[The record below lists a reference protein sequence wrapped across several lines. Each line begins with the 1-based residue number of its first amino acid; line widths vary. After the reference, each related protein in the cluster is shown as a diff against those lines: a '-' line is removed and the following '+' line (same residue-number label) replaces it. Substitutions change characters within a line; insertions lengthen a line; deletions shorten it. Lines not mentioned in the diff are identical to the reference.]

1 MTETSLDTTQRSK
14 KSGLGKILLV
24 LFFLIA
30 AVIIA
35 VFAYRFVR
43 DLVGSWSLTDLPG
56 IQIDAPTPTPSSP
69 DQTQAVVVPVEGPAP
84 GVPTPEPWDGASR
97 VTVLIMGLDYR
108 DWEANEGA
116 PRTDTM
122 ILLTIDP
129 LTKTG
134 GMLSIPRDL
143 WVNIPGFGNA
153 RINTAYSTG
162 EGNKLPGGGPGLAMK
177 TVEGLLGVPIDY
189 YAQIDFSAFVKFIDE
204 IGGVKIDVPSE
215 LKVDLI
221 GDGKQTI
228 KVLKPGVQTMPG
240 DIALAYAR
248 QRYTEGGDFD
258 RATRQQQVVLA
269 IRDQLLRPQMVPT
282 LIQRSSAL
290 YSELSSGINSNLS
303 LDDAIRLGMLAIQI
317 PKENIKQG
325 IIGPKQVNFAKT
337 PDGTQDVLKPLP
349 EQIRILRDEI
359 FTTDGPISPSSTDA
373 DILSLVAA
381 ENARVAVLNGT
392 GIPGLAG
399 RTADYFRSQGLN
411 IPDELVGDGTASV
424 YTTIIDH
431 TGNPFVMRYLVDTM
445 NISPNNIH
453 IKYDPGNP
461 TDVELILGNDW
472 ANSNPMP

>member
-69 DQTQAVVVPVEGPAP
+69 DQTQAVVVPVDGPAP

-204 IGGVKIDVPSE
+204 FFVITLGQ
-215 LKVDLI
+215 
-221 GDGKQTI
+221 KQ
-228 KVLKPGVQTMPG
+228 
-240 DIALAYAR
+240 
-248 QRYTEGGDFD
+248 
-258 RATRQQQVVLA
+258 
-269 IRDQLLRPQMVPT
+269 
-282 LIQRSSAL
+282 
-290 YSELSSGINSNLS
+290 
-303 LDDAIRLGMLAIQI
+303 
-317 PKENIKQG
+317 
-325 IIGPKQVNFAKT
+325 
-337 PDGTQDVLKPLP
+337 
-349 EQIRILRDEI
+349 I
-359 FTTDGPISPSSTDA
+359 F
-373 DILSLVAA
+373 
-381 ENARVAVLNGT
+381 
-392 GIPGLAG
+392 
-399 RTADYFRSQGLN
+399 
-411 IPDELVGDGTASV
+411 
-424 YTTIIDH
+424 
-431 TGNPFVMRYLVDTM
+431 
-445 NISPNNIH
+445 
-453 IKYDPGNP
+453 
-461 TDVELILGNDW
+461 
-472 ANSNPMP
+472 